1 MSEQRWSGEA
11 ATAVEPADSTRHR
24 RGAVDPASSIRASD
38 LEPYTGLRYLSTLF
52 RIMAGLLVLLL
63 IAEGV
68 ASAIALGRGALP
80 TILAQ
85 ASRLLVMAGILWGIG
100 DLALLLIDVGHDVRA
115 TRILLGRQAAHE
127 QPASVSLIDP
137 SAGDRRHS
145 PPADGTRG
153 IAD

>member
-1 MSEQRWSGEA
+1 MSEQRRTGDTV
-11 ATAVEPADSTRHR
+11 ATVEPDDVTRHR

-68 ASAIALGRGALP
+68 ASAIALGRAALP

-115 TRILLGRQAAHE
+115 TRILLGRQASHDTM
-127 QPASVSLIDP
+127 PVGLLDP
-137 SAGDRRHS
+137 SAGDRRHVHPGDA
-145 PPADGTRG
+145 PPGPVD
-153 IAD
+153 

>member
-1 MSEQRWSGEA
+1 MPEHRRPDDTV
-11 ATAVEPADSTRHR
+11 TAVEPAESTRHR
-24 RGAVDPASSIRASD
+24 RGAVDPATSIRATD

-63 IAEGV
+63 IAESV
-68 ASAIALGRGALP
+68 ASAIALGRGALT

-127 QPASVSLIDP
+127 HAVPVDLIEPAS
-137 SAGDRRHS
+137 GDRRHVRPTDAL
-145 PPADGTRG
+145 PPRTE
-153 IAD
+153 

>member
-1 MSEQRWSGEA
+1 MSEQRRTGDAVVTAEPVDA
-11 ATAVEPADSTRHR
+11 ARHR

-68 ASAIALGRGALP
+68 ASAVALGRSALP

-115 TRILLGRQAAHE
+115 TRILLGRQASHE
-127 QPASVSLIDP
+127 PVPVALVDQ
-137 SAGDRRHS
+137 SAGDRRHLRAAEA
-145 PPADGTRG
+145 PPGPVD
-153 IAD
+153 

>member
-1 MSEQRWSGEA
+1 MSEQRWPGDA
-11 ATAVEPADSTRHR
+11 ATAVEPGDSTRHR

-68 ASAIALGRGALP
+68 ASAVALGRGALP

-115 TRILLGRQAAHE
+115 TRILLARQAVHE
-127 QPASVSLIDP
+127 NPASVTLLAP
-137 SAGDRRHS
+137 SPGDRRHAG
-145 PPADGTRG
+145 PADTATGK
-153 IAD
+153 AD

>member
-1 MSEQRWSGEA
+1 MPEA
-11 ATAVEPADSTRHR
+11 RRPGDAAIVAEPADGTRHR

-63 IAEGV
+63 VAEGV
-68 ASAIALGRGALP
+68 ASAVALGRAALP

-115 TRILLGRQAAHE
+115 TRILLGRQAAHDHALPMALGE
-127 QPASVSLIDP
+127 T
-137 SAGDRRHS
+137 AGDRRHAH
-145 PPADGTRG
+145 PADLAHQDRNE
-153 IAD
+153 

>member
-1 MSEQRWSGEA
+1 MSDQRWPGDT
-11 ATAVEPADSTRHR
+11 ATTVEPVDSTRHR
-24 RGAVDPASSIRASD
+24 RGAVDPASSIRATD

-68 ASAIALGRGALP
+68 ASAIALGRAALP

-115 TRILLGRQAAHE
+115 TRILLGRQASHDAV
-127 QPASVSLIDP
+127 PVGLIDP
-137 SAGDRRHS
+137 SAGDRRHLRAAEAPS
-145 PPADGTRG
+145 GPAD
-153 IAD
+153 